1 MPMRCIKCSREHR
14 RQECTESGRTR
25 KGRTA
30 RLVSNL
36 QRDRDAIP
44 KRNDR
49 GDHPRVLRQPFVVGA
64 DGLRLFRSV
73 FAGHIAAPQ
82 DVVRHQEATHSEAL
96 DRGVQHRGISGLV
109 DVVEDVVERT
119 FEVLQNSLR
128 IADENLD
135 LRGDAGLLHVLPG
148 NRGGLGI
155 VLDRDELPVVGQRA
169 SEPRARVSDRGAELE
184 DPACADRACKDM
196 EETSL
201 RCGDDGPALLFA
213 LLFHGPQRRV
223 PSVRQAIDVLV
234 DFLVYDAARHDTTA
248 ATSVVFRYE
257 PSRSLDKRLSHMS
270 RHRGAGWD
278 MCKLTKTDSAV
289 LSLYLETQYVNE
301 TMARGYVVPPN
312 LDLPAPV
319 RSKVTG

>member
-1 MPMRCIKCSREHR
+1 MPMGCIKCSREDL
-14 RQECTESGRTR
+14 RQESPRPVERASRGRA
-25 KGRTA
+25 G
-30 RLVSNL
+30 LLSNL
-36 QRDRDAIP
+36 QRDGDAIP

-49 GDHPRVLRQPFVVGA
+49 GDHPRVLRQPFVVGP
-64 DGLRLFRSV
+64 DGQRLLGSV

-119 FEVLQNSLR
+119 FEILQNSLR

-155 VLDRDELPVVGQRA
+155 MLDRDELAIVGERA
-169 SEPRARVSDRGAELE
+169 SEPCARVSDRGAELE
-184 DPACADRACKDM
+184 DPARADRAREDM
-196 EETSL
+196 KEASL
-201 RCGDDGPALLFA
+201 RRGDDGPAFLFA
-213 LLFHGPQRRV
+213 LLLHSPQRRV
-223 PSVRQAIDVLV
+223 PSVCQVIDVLV
-234 DFLVYDAARHDTTA
+234 DFLVYDAARHATTA

-270 RHRGAGWD
+270 RHRGSGWD

>member
-14 RQECTESGRTR
+14 RQECTESARTR

-30 RLVSNL
+30 RLISNL
-36 QRDRDAIP
+36 QRDGDAIP
-44 KRNDR
+44 KRNNR

-64 DGLRLFRSV
+64 DGLRLLRSV

-96 DRGVQHRGISGLV
+96 DRGLQHRGISGLI

-155 VLDRDELPVVGQRA
+155 VLDRDELAIVGERA
-169 SEPRARVSDRGAELE
+169 SEPCARVSDRGAELE
-184 DPACADRACKDM
+184 DPARADRAREDM

-201 RCGDDGPALLFA
+201 RRGDNRPAFLFA

-234 DFLVYDAARHDTTA
+234 DFLVYDSARHATTA
-248 ATSVVFRYE
+248 RRASCSGMNLRG
-257 PSRSLDKRLSHMS
+257 PLDKPLSHMNG
-270 RHRGAGWD
+270 HRAAGWD

-289 LSLYLETQYVNE
+289 LSLYLEMQYVNE
-301 TMARGYVVPPN
+301 IMARGY
-312 LDLPAPV
+312 
-319 RSKVTG
+319 